1 MKNRRPFFYIFFA
14 VILVITTVST
24 ALAKDP
30 QQSVNKK
37 GYNEITSSKI
47 ILEWKVD
54 GQDLEVI
61 VTAPT
66 KGWVAVGFDPSSLMK
81 DANFILG
88 YVDGNEV
95 VVRDDFGNYFTS
107 HASDDSLGGS
117 TDVVVREGSESKNE
131 TMISF
136 VIPLNSGDEYDKVL
150 EEGASYV
157 VLLAFGD
164 KDDFTFRHRKRV
176 KIKITL

>member
-1 MKNRRPFFYIFFA
+1 MKNRRSFIYFFFA
-14 VILVITTVST
+14 VIFMITTVT
-24 ALAKDP
+24 AALAKDS

-47 ILEWKVD
+47 ILEWKVA

-61 VTAPT
+61 LTAPT

-95 VVRDDFGNYFTS
+95 VVRDDFGTYFTA
-107 HASDDSLGGS
+107 HAPDDTLGGS
-117 TDVVVREGSESKNE
+117 TDVVVKEGSESKKE

-136 VIPLNSGDEYDKVL
+136 VIPLNSGDENDRVL

-164 KDDFTFRHRKRV
+164 KDDFTVRHRKRV
-176 KIKITL
+176 KVKITL